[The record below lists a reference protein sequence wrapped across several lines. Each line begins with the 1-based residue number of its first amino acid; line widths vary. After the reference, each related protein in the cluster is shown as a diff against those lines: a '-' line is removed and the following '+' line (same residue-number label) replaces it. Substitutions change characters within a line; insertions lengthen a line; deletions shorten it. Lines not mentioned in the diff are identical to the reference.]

1 MRSIDTAK
9 WNLETEFFRARNND
23 LVSHEKRIQSIQIHS
38 LHVLLMLALLGL
50 LGFGTYRAG
59 AFLLTWNKLEITS
72 FRLVNPPAYGTE
84 TVKRVLARYRTNIL
98 ALNVDRLQQEL
109 ELLPEV
115 RAITV
120 TRQIPGTVEI
130 VFETRKPRVQL
141 CERGAYQV
149 YDSDGRLLHCASQP
163 ETGLLNV
170 VRTLPGDIPK
180 LMALLPEMTRLGPER
195 IESAAYAAPYG
206 LELKLT
212 GIPEA
217 IYPGECRL
225 REKIEQYLRVRANPK
240 INASSVVHADL
251 RIDDRMYLA
260 YREEV

>member
-59 AFLLTWNKLEITS
+59 AFLLTWQKLEITS
-72 FRLVNPPAYGTE
+72 FRLVNPPGYEAD
-84 TVKRVLARYRTNIL
+84 TVKRILARYRTNIL

-109 ELLPEV
+109 ERLPEV

-120 TRQIPGTVEI
+120 TRQLPGTIEI
-130 VFETRKPRVQL
+130 AFDTRQPCVQL
-141 CERGAYQV
+141 SEPSGYQV
-149 YDSDGRLLHCASQP
+149 FDREGRLLHGAGTP
-163 ETGLLNV
+163 EPGLLNV
-170 VRTLPGDIPK
+170 VRTASGDMPR
-180 LMALLPEMTRLGPER
+180 LMALLPEIERLGTGR
-195 IESAAYAAPYG
+195 VESVSWAEPYG
-206 LELKLT
+206 IEIKLS
-212 GIPEA
+212 GIAES
-217 IYPGECRL
+217 IYPGESRF
-225 REKIEQYLRVRANPK
+225 REKIEQYLKLRANPQ

-251 RIDDRMYLA
+251 RLDDRMYLA